1 MKDFTK
7 WWISG
12 VASVISFIANLAA
25 ATSWIEE
32 ILMKRGVD
40 LEKAEYVNDFFLG
53 ITPILFTITL
63 IAFIFYSA
71 VNLCSKEL
79 SKSGTHGIP
88 CTLHQYRH
96 FRRKNKTEGLLNAI
110 HRDLYHCTHSIKKN
124 IKRMR
129 AQNPAC
135 IQSIKDVP
143 EMKRLLQSFQTTLYY
158 QFNIDAS
165 ISIYRARETEDKQK
179 VLIRDMFVKNNDEKQ
194 MSNGRRQDNIYLIA
208 KEPEESMKDLTA
220 KAEKYRDKNG
230 RGAYHK
236 NSAFDFILSNPH
248 NSWLSNDLTVDVA
261 KREFFTS
268 SYNYSDFYKSLA
280 AFVILPPECNDN
292 RDDLIKGIL
301 TFDTIKT
308 GMFLEKECVAIMG
321 LMAHLVNEIYDSLN

>member
-7 WWISG
+7 LG
-12 VASVISFIANLAA
+12 VLGGVSLLADLMTLTPYVKKVLHYIGMSIEAAELTNHIVSWLATMGVGFSFVILI
-25 ATSWIEE
+25 I
-32 ILMKRGVD
+32 V
-40 LEKAEYVNDFFLG
+40 
-53 ITPILFTITL
+53 LFTHKKITD
-63 IAFIFYSA
+63 A
-71 VNLCSKEL
+71 
-79 SKSGTHGIP
+79 GTHGIA
-88 CTLHQYRH
+88 CSIAQFIN
-96 FRRKNKTEGLLNAI
+96 FRVKNNTSSLLNAI

-268 SYNYSDFYKSLA
+268 SYNYGDFYKSLA

-301 TFDTIKT
+301 TFDTMKT
-308 GMFLEKECVAIMG
+308 GMFLEKECVTIMG

>member
-7 WWISG
+7 LKILGGVSFAADVITLTPWFIGLMKKIGMSLELAKTVNHTIAWISSIVLG
-12 VASVISFIANLAA
+12 LVLFIL
-25 ATSWIEE
+25 
-32 ILMKRGVD
+32 
-40 LEKAEYVNDFFLG
+40 LG
-53 ITPILFTITL
+53 ILYNHKRIR
-63 IAFIFYSA
+63 AA
-71 VNLCSKEL
+71 
-79 SKSGTHGIP
+79 GTRGIP
-88 CTLHQYRH
+88 CTLRQYRH
-96 FRRKNKTEGLLNAI
+96 FRKKNKTEGLLNAI

-129 AQNPAC
+129 AQNPTC

-143 EMKRLLQSFQTTLYY
+143 EMNRLLQLFQTTLYNL
-158 QFNIDAS
+158 FNIDAS
-165 ISIYRARETEDKQK
+165 ISIYRTKETEDKRM
-179 VLIRDMFVKNNDEKQ
+179 VLIRDMFVKNNDERI

-208 KEPEESMKDLTA
+208 KEPTESIKDLTT
-220 KAEKYRDKNG
+220 KAEKYSEKNG
-230 RGAYHK
+230 RGTYHK

-248 NSWLSNDLTVDVA
+248 NSWLSNDLAVDSDN
-261 KREFFTS
+261 KEFFTS
-268 SYNYSDFYKSLA
+268 SYNYGNYYKSLA

-308 GMFLEKECVAIMG
+308 GMFLEKECVTIMG

>member
-7 WWISG
+7 WCISG
-12 VASVISFIANLAA
+12 VASAISFIANLAA

-40 LEKAEYVNDFFLG
+40 FEKAEYVNNFFLG

-63 IAFIFYSA
+63 IVFIFYSA
-71 VNLCSKEL
+71 VNLCSRKL

-88 CTLHQYRH
+88 CTLRQYRH
-96 FRRKNKTEGLLNAI
+96 FRKKNKTEGLLNAI

-143 EMKRLLQSFQTTLYY
+143 EMSRLLQLFQTTLYDL
-158 QFNIDAS
+158 FNIDAS
-165 ISIYRARETEDKQK
+165 ISIYRAGETEDKRK
-179 VLIRDMFVKNNDEKQ
+179 VLIRDMFVKNNDEKKK
-194 MSNGRRQDNIYLIA
+194 SNGRRQDNTYLIA
-208 KEPEESMKDLTA
+208 KEPEESMEDLTTKA
-220 KAEKYRDKNG
+220 KKYSDRNG
-230 RGAYHK
+230 RGTYHK
-236 NSAFDFILSNPH
+236 NSAFDFILSNPY
-248 NSWLSNDLTVDVA
+248 NSWLSNDLAVDSDN
-261 KREFFTS
+261 KEFFTS
-268 SYNYSDFYKSLA
+268 SYNYDDFYKSMA

-308 GMFLEKECVAIMG
+308 GMFLEKECVTIMG